1 MTQDSRYAS
10 LVKLRSLVIMLP
22 VLGLFACSPAIPP
35 NPASPTTAP
44 PAPPVT
50 AAPVAD
56 PPASLSTGEPEE
68 SSHADDD
75 LREVV
80 MRELIKSFGSMKWAE
95 RANQTGVPV
104 KVLCLGFGEKSDP
117 SDAFMKRLADEPRV
131 VKASKCEQI
140 GTGRRGIRSVPGGE
154 EAMFLQVYDL
164 HKSNGRAEVKGSY
177 FHDGLAAKED
187 LFVLEHEA
195 GHWVVKSRKMLSI
208 S

>member
-1 MTQDSRYAS
+1 
-10 LVKLRSLVIMLP
+10 
-22 VLGLFACSPAIPP
+22 
-35 NPASPTTAP
+35 
-44 PAPPVT
+44 
-50 AAPVAD
+50 
-56 PPASLSTGEPEE
+56 
-68 SSHADDD
+68 
-75 LREVV
+75 
-80 MRELIKSFGSMKWAE
+80 MRELIKSFGNMKWAE

-140 GTGRRGIRSVPGGE
+140 STGRRGIRSVPGGE

-164 HKSNGRAEVKGSY
+164 HRANGRAEVKGSY

-195 GHWVVKSRKMLSI
+195 GRWVVKSRKMLSI